1 MKYEFKFCLNFCLFQ
16 MDEVLEKFLEDQK
29 MKIAEEK
36 ACLEQ
41 DPPYMEIRV
50 RYIDVIARKLKID
63 DRHAAE

>member
-1 MKYEFKFCLNFCLFQ
+1 

-50 RYIDVIARKLKID
+50 RDMRAIPALWT
-63 DRHAAE
+63 